1 MIRYNHFGEGAYSET
16 EERIRGLLEDAGTDL
31 TNVKAGGSP
40 ALPYDSPAPSRGSSS
55 KLTREICGGFVRNRG
70 TGGHYI
76 AQEQYYEG
84 SERVVSYDDPGEHQN
99 HFIYLQ
105 GPWYSGVE
113 SLRHARETEAYEDY
127 IGLKFLATSVNA
139 VIDPQRSQPF
149 DVRVTMDG
157 RALRREEAGP
167 DLEFRDGRSFFTVDE
182 GRMYELVALPEFGDH
197 ELRLSSNSDGFGLF
211 AFTFGA
217 YAQGP

>member
-1 MIRYNHFGEGAYSET
+1 
-16 EERIRGLLEDAGTDL
+16 
-31 TNVKAGGSP
+31 
-40 ALPYDSPAPSRGSSS
+40 
-55 KLTREICGGFVRNRG
+55 VRNRR

-113 SLRHARETEAYEDY
+113 SLRHARETEAHEDY

-157 RALRREEAGP
+157 RPFAAKRPDRTWSSGTAG
-167 DLEFRDGRSFFTVDE
+167 
-182 GRMYELVALPEFGDH
+182 A
-197 ELRLSSNSDGFGLF
+197 SSRWMR
-211 AFTFGA
+211 GA
-217 YAQGP
+217 CMN